1 MPGIFFLADA
11 GPQIKYDT
19 ICFNAGCLLE
29 QIPQW
34 TNLDSLD
41 RNLHLV
47 YCDGN
52 FEAIEL

>member
-1 MPGIFFLADA
+1 MPGIFFLTDA

-52 FEAIEL
+52 SEAIEL